1 MPLFICVAAA
11 LALLL
16 LPIPVAVTENI
27 RHWRTLGIHHGVGWP
42 VAITFISYELMAGPL
57 VFVAF
62 FLASAPGVRP
72 LTRRGR
78 AAYAILVGAGA
89 AALQLYLDVSYGAYL
104 ALLLAGLFT
113 PLLDRMF
120 KPRALV

>member
-1 MPLFICVAAA
+1 M
-11 LALLL
+11 
-16 LPIPVAVTENI
+16 
-27 RHWRTLGIHHGVGWP
+27 
-42 VAITFISYELMAGPL
+42 
-57 VFVAF
+57 
-62 FLASAPGVRP
+62 ASAPGVRP

-78 AAYAILVGAGA
+78 AAYAILVGAGG